1 MATQITKPDNNQF
14 ALALASLQSQAQ
26 NIAVKTSQDC
36 LLAKTMQRDVRDYMK
51 DVHLKLDPFVESAKR
66 NLAEAKDELN
76 KWLTPAETVDGVLA
90 QKVKDYERI
99 ERERAEAEQRRINEE
114 RRRQAEVEAA
124 EQRKRDEAAAVEK
137 RKAEQKAIEEAR
149 KAGELNKREAEKMR
163 KEAQERERAAKEQA
177 AKDAELA
184 KASVTEV
191 EVKPNIPTV
200 AGVPSRRNW
209 KFKVLDATR
218 IPRAYLMPNEV
229 KIGAD
234 VRFWKDKA
242 KAESTIPGIECW
254 EE

>member
-1 MATQITKPDNNQF
+1 MATQIVKPEDKF
-14 ALALASLQSQAQ
+14 ALTLASLQAQSQS
-26 NIAVKTSQDC
+26 IAVKTPEDC
-36 LLAKTMQRDVRDYMK
+36 LAAKTMQRDVRNYMK

-76 KWLTPAETVDGVLA
+76 KWLNPAEAVDGVLA

-114 RRRQAEVEAA
+114 RRRQADAEAA
-124 EQRKRDEAAAVEK
+124 EQRKRDEAAAAER

-149 KAGELNKREAEKMR
+149 KAGELNKRQAEKMR
-163 KEAQERERAAKEQA
+163 KEAEERERAAKEQA
-177 AKDAELA
+177 AKDAELT
-184 KASVTEV
+184 KASVTDV

-209 KFKVLDATR
+209 KFRVLDATR

-234 VRFWKDKA
+234 VRFLKNKLE
-242 KAESTIPGIECW
+242 AESKIPGIEVY
-254 EE
+254 ED

>member
-1 MATQITKPDNNQF
+1 MATQIVKPEDKF
-14 ALALASLQSQAQ
+14 ALTLASLQAQ
-26 NIAVKTSQDC
+26 SASIAVKTPEDC
-36 LLAKTMQRDVRDYMK
+36 LTAKTMQRDVRNYMK

-76 KWLTPAETVDGVLA
+76 KWLTPAEAVDGVLA

-114 RRRQAEVEAA
+114 RRRQADA
-124 EQRKRDEAAAVEK
+124 EAAAAEK

-149 KAGELNKREAEKMR
+149 KAGELNKRQAEKMR
-163 KEAQERERAAKEQA
+163 KEAEERERAAKEQA
-177 AKDAELA
+177 AKDAELV
-184 KASVTEV
+184 KASVTDV

-209 KFKVLDATR
+209 KFRVLDATR

-234 VRFWKDKA
+234 VRFLKNKLE
-242 KAESTIPGIECW
+242 AESKIPGIECW